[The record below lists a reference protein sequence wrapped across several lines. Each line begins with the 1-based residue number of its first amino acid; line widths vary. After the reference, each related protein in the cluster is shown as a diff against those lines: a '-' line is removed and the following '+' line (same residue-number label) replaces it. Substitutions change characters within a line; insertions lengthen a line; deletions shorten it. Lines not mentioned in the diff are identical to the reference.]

1 MDKQDLEIVESLC
14 EPAKKLF
21 YSLDRNSQKRILKQ
35 AKELATKQVNAEK
48 EKSRIIKKDQIK
60 REQKKVNQAKN
71 KIEESKK
78 AAFLNSSNMKSVGN
92 ADSSVY
98 KGITTYREVAIYPG
112 ICESYQI
119 SFIHRIKFCLKMYA
133 LDINQILCVS

>member
-1 MDKQDLEIVESLC
+1 MDKQDIEVIESLS

-35 AKELATKQVNAEK
+35 AKELAAKQVNADK
-48 EKSRIIKKDQIK
+48 EKKRIIKKDQIK

-78 AAFLNSSNMKSVGN
+78 AAFLNSSNAKSVGN
-92 ADSSVY
+92 AASSVY
-98 KGITTYREVAIYPG
+98 KGVSAYQEAAIYALG
-112 ICESYQI
+112 VLLLGQSESEK
-119 SFIHRIKFCLKMYA
+119 S
-133 LDINQILCVS
+133 